1 MKKIISAFLITSLFI
16 SCSSINDDNL
26 NNEVILNTL
35 PTKAVFNNNN
45 SETFT
50 YKNTS
55 ELSEISNSTGTKIFT
70 YDAGNIVKVSI
81 FQNNKVVETLDYKY
95 ANNIVSTETITYENG
110 DKIIYLYE
118 WITENHLKYTK
129 VDVQNPES
137 ETGECFYT
145 NGNLTKTVNIL
156 KNNDVTSTYENIYE
170 YDTKQN
176 PFVNIKSFNK
186 INLLDSNYGKN
197 NIIKT
202 TMTTT
207 HTSNGGTTTNSITTN
222 SSYVYNS
229 KNFPD
234 KQTTKGLNSN
244 GESTTNIKDY
254 FYKN

>member
-1 MKKIISAFLITSLFI
+1 M
-16 SCSSINDDNL
+16 
-26 NNEVILNTL
+26 
-35 PTKAVFNNNN
+35 
-45 SETFT
+45 
-50 YKNTS
+50 
-55 ELSEISNSTGTKIFT
+55 
-70 YDAGNIVKVSI
+70 SI